1 MKSLSALIVRQKV
14 ACLCASVS
22 NRFANWRIARTL
34 THVKLRLVA
43 AAFQGTALRNPS
55 PWRQSGFTI
64 HLLPPFLLG
73 ALAKCN
79 FERELLCQK
88 QLSLSLPSLCQFPSQ
103 PVLRLI
109 VKRNKLQAA
118 QRLVHPQQ
126 PLLVETQ
133 AKSSQAA
140 SLAPLLVRL
149 SQQINLTFALCGLWA
164 ALSNPHSKRRFAPYG
179 QSGVLRF

>member
-55 PWRQSGFTI
+55 PWRQSGVTI
-64 HLLPPFLLG
+64 HL
-73 ALAKCN
+73 
-79 FERELLCQK
+79 
-88 QLSLSLPSLCQFPSQ
+88 LPSLCQFPSQ